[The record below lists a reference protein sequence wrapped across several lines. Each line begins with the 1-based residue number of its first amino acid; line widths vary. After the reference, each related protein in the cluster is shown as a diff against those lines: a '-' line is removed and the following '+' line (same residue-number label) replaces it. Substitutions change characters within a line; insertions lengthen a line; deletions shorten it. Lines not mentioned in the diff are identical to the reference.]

1 VAGFAAPQYHVS
13 VVGNTALPD
22 DPVAAIRAA
31 YDAARALPV
40 APPDATADDTFA
52 YTDFGPAGTVAARE
66 HIVDLDL
73 TLVTFANG
81 VRLNLKKTDFE
92 ADTIHLAARVGVG
105 QLAEP
110 RDQPGLAWFSGLTFT
125 AGGLGR
131 HSADDLARL
140 LAGRNVGLG
149 YRAGS
154 DALVFNGSTTPADLA
169 LQLQLL
175 AAQITDPGYR
185 PEALR
190 TARKAIEQF
199 YNRLETTPSGPL
211 QIDIPR
217 RLVGGDPRFGL
228 PTRAEALAHTLDD
241 VRAWPPPPLADGPI
255 ALPRRLV
262 GGDPRFGLPTRAEAL
277 AHTLDDV
284 RAWLAPQLA
293 DGAIE
298 LALVGDLDP
307 NAAIAAVAATLG
319 ALPDRA
325 AKPPL
330 EDARALPLP

>member
-228 PTRAEALAHTLDD
+228 PTRAD
-241 VRAWPPPPLADGPI
+241 
-255 ALPRRLV
+255 
-262 GGDPRFGLPTRAEAL
+262 AL

-293 DGAIE
+293 DGLTAFA
-298 LALVGDLDP
+298 LAGYPDP
-307 NAAIAAVAATLG
+307 NAAIAAVAAAVG
-319 ALPDRA
+319 AVPDRA

-330 EDARALPLP
+330 EDARALPLPAEPVVATLPVTPAIPKRVLAFYWP